1 MYPSSFIL
9 RMPTPNRAVA
19 RFGLRDMFILI
30 NGHFYVSFSFLFLV
44 CPPPN
49 RAAARL
55 GLRDVFIF
63 LMGIFLCHSN
73 FIFRMSMLQI
83 ELLPDLD

>member
-9 RMPTPNRAVA
+9 RMPTPNRA
-19 RFGLRDMFILI
+19 
-30 NGHFYVSFSFLFLV
+30 
-44 CPPPN
+44 
-49 RAAARL
+49 AARL
-55 GLRDVFIF
+55 GVRDVFIF

-83 ELLPDLD
+83 ELLLDLD